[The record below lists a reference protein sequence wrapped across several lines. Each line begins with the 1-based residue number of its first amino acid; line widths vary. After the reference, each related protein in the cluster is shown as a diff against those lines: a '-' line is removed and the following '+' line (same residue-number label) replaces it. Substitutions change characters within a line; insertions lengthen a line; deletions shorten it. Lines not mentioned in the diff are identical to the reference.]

1 MIKTAIQWVLSLI
14 FNVQMYVMMA
24 LMALFFV
31 PLAVID
37 RKWAFRAVRT

>member
-24 LMALFFV
+24 LMALWRGFWRW
-31 PLAVID
+31 PLCRRPAP
-37 RKWAFRAVRT
+37 KAGF